1 VRDDCAV
8 ADVVERFVE
17 LDRYG
22 VIPSPAGA
30 GALLL
35 HGEGDRHAQVVMHV
49 WSQSERRN
57 RRALVTLEECR
68 QSVFGYPNDEAY
80 FRDPRGDSRVP
91 GYGFYEVLDSEWPA
105 RLAEFNRHAFPPERD
120 LEWGRHFFI
129 GCHDGSGQ
137 FLAQELSVEVFDDPY
152 PEIVE
157 VAVSR
162 MLAW

>member
-1 VRDDCAV
+1 MPTGRSTAAQIVRV
-8 ADVVERFVE
+8 ARSTAATSSQ
-17 LDRYG
+17 RRA
-22 VIPSPAGA
+22 IPSSNG
-30 GALLL
+30 
-35 HGEGDRHAQVVMHV
+35 Q
-49 WSQSERRN
+49 
-57 RRALVTLEECR
+57 
-68 QSVFGYPNDEAY
+68 
-80 FRDPRGDSRVP
+80 VP

-105 RLAEFNRHAFPPERD
+105 KLADFNRHAFPPERD

-152 PEIVE
+152 PEVVE